1 MFALPTSTLS
11 CVTYSTDTGTVNDG
25 CESCSSSS
33 LSAARGCVLYSTDG
47 TTITTCS
54 QATDGNKPLVTSCY
68 VGQFTGTS
76 SPSITTCT
84 STDYDEFCKVSI
96 FLFLNIIF

>member
-25 CESCSSSS
+25 CESCTTSS

-47 TTITTCS
+47 TKITTCS
-54 QATDGNKPLVTSCY
+54 QATDGNRPLVTSCY
-68 VGQFTGTS
+68 VGEFTGTS
-76 SPSITTCT
+76 SPSITTCST
-84 STDYDEFCKVSI
+84 SSFMEFCEVSI
-96 FLFLNIIF
+96 FLHINL